1 MLVEISPLR
10 TLVSKREALHT
21 VYGGAQL
28 GLLGLYMG
36 SPFNPLF
43 GAGLNTPFGSGLGAA
58 NTLLGSPSPAL
69 SLLSPAPAPIAN
81 WIYVRARFRAF
92 MENLKITAAQ
102 LDDGTK
108 KQAGVRACLNRHYYG
123 VSDEVANSFLM
134 GSWGKATRVRP
145 SRDVDIL
152 FLLPAHVHA
161 QYQSRS
167 GNRQSALLQEVK
179 NVLLG
184 TYYQTSMR
192 GDGQVVVIPFN
203 QTPIE
208 VSPGFRCTDGS
219 IIVCDTNNGGRYITS
234 TAEAEEQSLSASD
247 TFCIGNTRALARM
260 MKQWQREQ
268 NLSLKSF
275 MLERLALEFLQTWAN
290 NQRDHFW
297 YDWMVRDFFA
307 YLVGR
312 ANGYILMPG
321 TNELVALGDD
331 WLYQARRAHKH
342 AVTACEHEH
351 SNYGILAGQEWQ
363 AIFGSA
369 IPLST

>member
-1 MLVEISPLR
+1 MVSPLNPP
-10 TLVSKREALHT
+10 
-21 VYGGAQL
+21 
-28 GLLGLYMG
+28 
-36 SPFNPLF
+36 PF
-43 GAGLNTPFGSGLGAA
+43 GIGLNPAFGSDLSRPFGSGLGSPSPYA
-58 NTLLGSPSPAL
+58 NALLGSPSLAL
-69 SLLSPAPAPIAN
+69 SLLSQAPSTTVGN
-81 WIYVRARFRAF
+81 WIYVRARFGAF
-92 MENLKITAAQ
+92 MENLKVTAAQ
-102 LDDGTK
+102 LDDGTT

-123 VSDEVANSFLM
+123 VSDETANSILI

-152 FLLPAHVHA
+152 FLLPTSVYT
-161 QYQSRS
+161 QYQSRT

-184 TYYQTSMR
+184 TYRQTSMR
-192 GDGQVVVIPFN
+192 ADGQVVVIPFN

-208 VSPGFRCTDGS
+208 VAPGFRCTDGS

-234 TAEAEEQSLSASD
+234 TAEAEEMSLSASD

-275 MLERLALEFLQTWAN
+275 LLERLALEFLQSWPN
-290 NQRDHFW
+290 NQRDYFW
-297 YDWMVRDFFA
+297 YDWMVRDFFG
-307 YLVGR
+307 YLIGR
-312 ANGYILMPG
+312 ANGYIFMPG
-321 TNELVALGDD
+321 TNEAIALGDD
-331 WLYQARRAHKH
+331 WLYQARRAYKH
-342 AVTACEHEH
+342 AVTACEHEY